1 MARTPDRER
10 APGDKDEARDIVEEA
25 GLESFPA
32 SDPPSWNG
40 QRREPAPKP
49 EAEGENK

>member
-1 MARTPDRER
+1 MSRTPDRER
-10 APGDKDEARDIVEEA
+10 GPGDKDEARDIVEEA

-40 QRREPAPKP
+40 QRRSPAPKP
-49 EAEGENK
+49 DSRRDTP